1 MAIRDNDSSIFVTCF
16 DTYIKK
22 FFAFAAGYKSLQHN
36 GQKKVDKS
44 PFKLRRRRLA
54 DGRESLFI
62 DYTAAGKHEY
72 AFLSLYLVP
81 ETSVKAKRENA
92 RTLRQAEEIVLA
104 ETEAWVNG
112 KTQAEAAKDKSKT
125 LLADFM
131 DLLIAEYK
139 GQSRSGYANLRTAKG
154 VLLSFRPDCRL
165 CDIDKRFCT
174 DYADRLKGGYL
185 TKDGKPIEK
194 ATAFSYFWQLGIVLT
209 NAWQKGYIKRNPW
222 KLLGRHEK
230 IQRPESR
237 REYLTLEEVQKL
249 EHTPYKR
256 AAIRQAFLFAC
267 YCGLRISDI
276 MDLRWRSISVNG
288 GRWYVSVVMHK
299 NSKPLSLPLPA
310 KALQWLPERGEA
322 DSSVFNLPSPPCM
335 RRYIKKWAAQA
346 GINHDI
352 CFHTSRHTYGTM
364 LITAGVDLYT
374 ASKMMGHADVR
385 PTQEYAKIAD
395 RKKEEAVGMVD
406 KMFEKKEIQEG

>member
-1 MAIRDNDSSIFVTCF
+1 MGR
-16 DTYIKK
+16 KK
-22 FFAFAAGYKSLQHN
+22 QT
-36 GQKKVDKS
+36 KVEKS

-72 AFLSLYLVP
+72 GFLSLYLVP

-104 ETEAWVNG
+104 KTEAWVNG
-112 KTQAEAAKDKSKT
+112 KAQAEAAKDKSKT
-125 LLADFM
+125 LLVDFM

-139 GQSRSGYANLRTAKG
+139 SQGRSGYVNLRTAKG
-154 VLLSFRPDCRL
+154 VLLSFRPDSRL
-165 CDIDKRFCT
+165 CDIDKKFCT
-174 DYADRLKGGYL
+174 DYADWLKGGYL
-185 TKDGKPIEK
+185 TKDGKPIAK

-209 NAWQKGYIKRNPW
+209 TAWQKGYIKRNPW
-222 KLLGRHEK
+222 KLLGNHEK

-237 REYLTLEEVQKL
+237 REYLTLEDVQKL

-276 MDLRWRSISVNG
+276 MDLRWRNITVNDG
-288 GRWYVSVVMHK
+288 QWYVSVIMHK
-299 NSKPLSLPLPA
+299 NSKPISVPLPA
-310 KALQWLPERGEA
+310 KALLWLPERGESEA
-322 DSSVFNLPSPPCM
+322 SVFALPAQPIV
-335 RRYIKKWAAQA
+335 RRHIKIWAGQA
-346 GINHDI
+346 GIGKDI

-395 RKKEEAVGMVD
+395 RKKEEAISLIDNV
-406 KMFEKKEIQEG
+406 F